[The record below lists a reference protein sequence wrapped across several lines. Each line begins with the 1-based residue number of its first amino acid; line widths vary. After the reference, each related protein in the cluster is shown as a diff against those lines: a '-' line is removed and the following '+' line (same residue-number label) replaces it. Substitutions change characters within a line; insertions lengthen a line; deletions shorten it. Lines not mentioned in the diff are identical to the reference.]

1 MFRAVSLTKNDT
13 DECKYSG
20 YNVGFDRKRK
30 FSVSNSFGRNS
41 VILRVD
47 ISLLYI
53 LITKKDV
60 LILGESPTQGLD
72 GRTLTSEKNIQLLFP
87 KLIRSFV

>member
-1 MFRAVSLTKNDT
+1 MTKNDT
-13 DECKYSG
+13 NEYKYSG

-30 FSVSNSFGRNS
+30 FSVSNSFGKNC
-41 VILRVD
+41 VIFRVD

-60 LILGESPTQGLD
+60 LILGENSTQGLH